1 MPKTDFVYVN
11 CDYGQPVPMRPVRWD
26 LRKAGDPNTLVDGG
40 AKDMRCVSSVQPK
53 PSVINTYPVAISVMG
68 DVWEIQASWDMECE
82 RLALEARRDMALKR
96 DAEAQDQEEIDA
108 YAEYDMSRYI
118 RA

>member
-1 MPKTDFVYVN
+1 MPSIDFVYVS
-11 CDYGQPVPMRPVRWD
+11 CDKGKPIPLRPVKWD
-26 LRKAGDPNTLVDGG
+26 QRVKGVPTPVGG
-40 AKDMRCVSSVQPK
+40 KKDMRHVTYVPPK

-82 RLALEARRDMALKR
+82 RLELEARRDMALKR
-96 DAEAQDQEEIDA
+96 DAEAQEQEEIDA
-108 YAEYDMSRYI
+108 YAEYDMSLYI